1 MKRDF
6 RFFERWAR
14 KQHMLPVM
22 RVIEKDGDILIADS
36 GHPFVGTNGDGEL
49 GRWYRTGYAIDRGSK
64 TWIASF
70 NDYNAVEFDLVSR
83 NEGQNQRVNDCLQF
97 ARDNLE
103 KFATAGLFN
112 GKGKSFSQRPH

>member
-14 KQHMLPVM
+14 WQNMKPVV
-22 RVIEKDGDILIADS
+22 RVKEKHGDILIADS
-36 GHPFVGTNGDGEL
+36 GQSFTGLNSDGEL

-64 TWIASF
+64 TWIASC

-83 NEGQNQRVNDCLQF
+83 NEGQQRRVNECLLF
-97 ARDNLE
+97 ARDNL
-103 KFATAGLFN
+103 KKLAATGLFN
-112 GKGKSFSQRPH
+112 GTGKGFSQRPN